1 MDQKLTL
8 YIIDVKFIH
17 KWVSLQKKEK
27 NNQQMIKIR
36 DSKK

>member
-1 MDQKLTL
+1 MDQKLNL

-27 NNQQMIKIR
+27 KIN
-36 DSKK
+36 K

>member
-17 KWVSLQKKEK
+17 KWVSLQK
-27 NNQQMIKIR
+27 NQQMIKTG
-36 DSKK
+36 DSTK